1 MPAEKVE
8 IVTDNG
14 ITVKAMAPGSLS
26 RLADRR
32 TFRLISLSGSFLVSK
47 ADEAT

>member
-14 ITVKAMAPGSLS
+14 ITVKAMAPVIVSAS
-26 RLADRR
+26 RSTDIPAY
-32 TFRLISLSGSFLVSK
+32 FLSGSFLVSK